1 MPLKISVIVPT
12 YNRAHIIP
20 MCLDSLVVQNYPKEN
35 YEIIVVD
42 NNSSDNT
49 EEIVKKYINN
59 YPSVSIRNILEKRP
73 GLVYARHTG
82 AKHSKFCILS
92 YTDDDGIL
100 CKNWLKEISYVFQI
114 NPEVAAVAGKI
125 VIKWDKKPPDW
136 VKPYEGLLGKLD
148 YGDEIQYK
156 KGLYINGGNFSI
168 KKEILFKVGGF
179 NPDQVCD
186 WLIGDGE
193 TGLNRKLWDSN
204 YLIGWAPKAI
214 MEHFQIVEK
223 NATVQDIKR
232 RYINNGRSI
241 PYRIFAVQK
250 KGVLSLI
257 KNLITIIKPII
268 VTWLKIIFFSLKGK
282 KKKKLSS
289 IFRFS
294 YYICQFPYTL
304 KLIFDKRFA
313 RFIRNTE
320 WF

>member
-12 YNRAHIIP
+12 YNRQHILP
-20 MCLDSLVVQNYPKEN
+20 MCLNSLVEQNYPKKD
-35 YEIIVVD
+35 YEIIIVD
-42 NNSSDNT
+42 NNSKDNT
-49 EEIVKKYINN
+49 KEIVQKYIIN
-59 YPSVSIRNILEKRP
+59 YSDISIKYILEKRQ
-73 GLVYARHTG
+73 GLVYARHAG
-82 AKHSKFCILS
+82 AKHSKFDILS
-92 YTDDDGIL
+92 FTDDDGIL
-100 CKNWLKEISYVFQI
+100 CKNWLKEISNVFQI
-114 NPEVAAVAGKI
+114 NPEIVAVAGKI

-156 KGLYINGGNFSI
+156 KGLYINGGNYSI

-179 NPDQVCD
+179 NPDQVGG

-193 TGLNRKLWDSN
+193 TGLNQKLWDSN

-241 PYRIFAVQK
+241 PYRIFVTQK
-250 KGVLSLI
+250 KEILSLI
-257 KNLITIIKPII
+257 KNLIKVIKPII
-268 VTWLKIIFFSLKGK
+268 KLQIKIIYFSIKGEEEK
-282 KKKKLSS
+282 KYSNMFQL
-289 IFRFS
+289 F
-294 YYICQFPYTL
+294 YYICQFPYTF
-304 KLIFDKRFA
+304 KLIFNKRFA